1 MANNAD
7 GSVAIEVNME
17 VSDAEKELAKLKKKI
32 DSTEREIQEIQKSR
46 DQAQEKEVIS
56 AAELD
61 REKAKLHEMKQEL
74 LEIQCVAKDRSY
86 SPGVREEAQLSAGAL
101 RADISEQQERV
112 RMLQTEYNKIASSVE
127 RYDERLKSANE
138 YLNEQIENAGELAR
152 QIEETPRSIEQMRDA
167 TERAQESMKKLNRR
181 ISGLMKRAFVF
192 TVITKSLS
200 KLKEWLSKV
209 VKTDKEASKEIAKLK
224 GALLTL
230 AQPLVNVV
238 IPAFT
243 KFVNVLTRVVSAVAG
258 VVSKLF
264 GTTVSKSAEAAESLY
279 KQTEALESTGSAA
292 DKAAESL
299 AGFDEINTIQTDVSG
314 GSSSSSSEIV
324 PDFSDFSTEAYKNAI
339 NELQVYMEGA
349 LLALGAILCLSGA
362 NIPLGIALMAGGA
375 IGLAKDLAQDWE
387 AMDKSVKEALTTVLH
402 TLTTLAVVIG
412 AILCMSGANIPLG
425 IALMVGGAGL
435 LGTEIALNWNEMGE
449 ELSAALRAILGILGT
464 FSVVIGAILCTS
476 GANIP
481 LGIALMAAGAG
492 MLSVSAAA
500 TVNWGILPEN
510 IRHVLTTVLAIVGDA
525 LLAIGVLLAF
535 ACPGALKIG
544 LGLIAAGAVSL
555 GTAVGIN
562 WNYIVDAIKE
572 NVDKILEIGGAALL
586 AIGLLLAC
594 TGVNLPLGIALIAA
608 GAVSLVAAVIIR
620 NGYTTQQ
627 VKDFVTDILLIAGTG
642 LLALGLILCL
652 TGVAI
657 PIGVAMIV
665 AGCVGL
671 VTAAALNWGAI
682 LENLKEM
689 WRDIKEWWNTSVK
702 KYFTLSYWEELG
714 STIINGLLQGLKNA
728 WKSVTSWVS
737 EKVSWITNKFSK
749 AKSSASDTSTFSSG
763 QSGGGRVSVQSAS
776 ISVADI
782 PALASGSV
790 IPRNRE
796 FLAVLGDNKRETEIV
811 SPLSTM
817 KQAFLEA
824 LQESGGGSQTMEVKL
839 YLDGKQIARNNV
851 KHINDMTM
859 AAGKPV
865 LLF

>member
-1 MANNAD
+1 MAEKAD
-7 GSVAIEVNME
+7 GSVMISFDAD
-17 VSDAEKELAKLKKKI
+17 VSKADKELAKLKKKI
-32 DSTEREIQEIQKSR
+32 ADTEAEIEKTQKARDEASRQEL
-46 DQAQEKEVIS
+46 IS
-56 AAELD
+56 AEELD
-61 REKAKLHEMKQEL
+61 REKAKLREMKQEL
-74 LEIQCVAKDRSY
+74 LEIQQVAKDKSY
-86 SPGVREEAQLSAGAL
+86 APDA
-101 RADISEQQERV
+101 RADASLRGADLKAEIADQQERV

-138 YLNEQIENAGELAR
+138 SLNEQLENAGELAR

-167 TERAQESMKKLNRR
+167 TERAQESVKKFNRR

-209 VKTDKEASKEIAKLK
+209 VKTNKEASKEIAKLK

-264 GTTVSKSAEAAESLY
+264 GTTASKSAEAAESLY

-339 NELQVYMEGA
+339 DELQVYMEGA
-349 LLALGAILCLSGA
+349 LLALGAILCFSGV
-362 NIPLGIALMAGGA
+362 NIPLGIALMAAGA
-375 IGLAKDLAQDWE
+375 IGLAKDLAQDWG

-425 IALMVGGAGL
+425 IALMAGGAVL
-435 LGTEIALNWNEMGE
+435 LGTEMALNWNEMGE
-449 ELSAALRAILGILGT
+449 ELDTALRDILGILGM
-464 FSVVIGAILCTS
+464 FSVVIGSILCMS
-476 GANIP
+476 GAELP

-492 MLSVSAAA
+492 MLAVSAAA
-500 TVNWGILPEN
+500 TVNWDILPEN
-510 IRHVLTTVLAIVGDA
+510 MRHALTTVLAIVGTA
-525 LLAIGVLLAF
+525 LIAIGVLLAL

-555 GTAVGIN
+555 GAAVGIN
-562 WNYIVDAIKE
+562 WNYIVNAIKE
-572 NVDKILEIGGAALL
+572 NLDKILAIGGAALL
-586 AIGLLLAC
+586 AIGLLLVC
-594 TGVNLPLGIALIAA
+594 TGVKLPLGIALVAA
-608 GAVSLVAAVIIR
+608 GAVSLVAAAIIR
-620 NGYTTQQ
+620 NGYTAQQ
-627 VKDFVTDILLIAGTG
+627 IKDFITDILLVAGTG

-652 TGVAI
+652 TGVAL

-665 AGCVGL
+665 AGCAGL
-671 VTAAALNWGAI
+671 VTAAALNWGI
-682 LENLKEM
+682 VLENLKEM
-689 WRDIKEWWNTSVK
+689 WSDIKQWWNTSVK
-702 KYFTLSYWEELG
+702 KFFTLTYWKELG

-728 WKSVTSWVS
+728 WKSVTTWVS
-737 EKVSWITNKFSK
+737 EKVSWITSKFSK

-776 ISVADI
+776 ISQASI
-782 PALASGSV
+782 PALAKGAV
-790 IPRNRE
+790 IPPNRE
-796 FLAVLGDNKRETEIV
+796 FLAVLGDQRSGTNIET
-811 SPLSTM
+811 PLSTM
-817 KQAFLEA
+817 VEAFKQALAES
-824 LQESGGGSQTMEVKL
+824 ESGGTFTCVL
-839 YLDGKQIARNNV
+839 NLDGREVARNTV
-851 KHINDMTM
+851 RHMNDMTRER
-859 AAGKPV
+859 GKSVV
-865 LLF
+865 LV